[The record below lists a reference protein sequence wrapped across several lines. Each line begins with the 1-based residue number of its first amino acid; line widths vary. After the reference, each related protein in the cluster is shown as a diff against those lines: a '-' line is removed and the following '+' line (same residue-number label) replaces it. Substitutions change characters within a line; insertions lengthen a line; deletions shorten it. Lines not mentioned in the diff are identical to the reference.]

1 MGVLSLRNRDG
12 PAFLGVLLAIYLCL
26 PHCPPPST
34 IPPAPLPITRT
45 AATSKRSTRIP
56 ASGVRFGLGL
66 PSSSTSAARA
76 EKHLT
81 PSARVYGVRAM
92 TTVEDDEFIRTIEDD
107 APAAETLEA
116 DSDSSADDR
125 LEWFR
130 DEPAVR
136 QRPGPRSAAVTSS
149 SASRRQPPRLWS
161 VAGAVQQ
168 APALEARSGGD
179 REEGEADSAGDAG
192 IRRPPRHAPDIHPLY
207 LGRSAAVARTA
218 ACGGG
223 AAVATSDT
231 HTGASHTAGARWS
244 GYSGVGGD
252 RIRQDGRILDSHPGA
267 AAAAAGGGEAQRQTG
282 NRCHPSADCAAH
294 RELAVQC
301 HSVLETLCR
310 YACFRNAAAA
320 AIPLRT
326 ALLVGGLSLHAQEQ
340 VLRQAPDV
348 VVGTP
353 GRLIDHVRNSM
364 HFTLEDV
371 EVLVLDEA
379 DRLLQLGFRD
389 ELHELLRHCPRR
401 ATGRQT
407 LLFSATMDEGVRA
420 LAEVAL
426 ESPEVAVLRV
436 DPTFDTVATL
446 SQEFI
451 RLRERDGEA
460 DEIGAEGAQSLPP
473 SRRSLSAHHP
483 QQVEALLRSERA
495 AVLLLLCARTFR
507 QRCIIFFAHKRV
519 AHWFKIVFGLVG
531 LRAVELHGNLTQAQR
546 LQALG
551 AFRDGVA
558 CDFLL
563 CTDVAARGL
572 DIEGVET
579 VINYEMPLEMRE
591 YVHRVGRTARAGR
604 VGRAVAL
611 VDAGSA
617 NDRRLMKAVR
627 KHAAA
632 TPDAA
637 GVLTDGKA
645 LAERKVPPSDVRAW
659 RQRLLTLRE
668 DVLAVLQ
675 EEQVEQKTRRA
686 EQELTRAHNLLE
698 HAAEIYARPP
708 RTWFQTAREKRRR
721 RRQLGQTH
729 NAALTTAQG
738 EEAVGRGEDPVP
750 ARRSRDKKK
759 EGRRTGVPR
768 HDPKTTDRQRR
779 RPADRQTHFARQR
792 AAKRA
797 KRVS

>member
-1 MGVLSLRNRDG
+1 
-12 PAFLGVLLAIYLCL
+12 
-26 PHCPPPST
+26 
-34 IPPAPLPITRT
+34 
-45 AATSKRSTRIP
+45 
-56 ASGVRFGLGL
+56 
-66 PSSSTSAARA
+66 
-76 EKHLT
+76 
-81 PSARVYGVRAM
+81 M
-92 TTVEDDEFIRTIEDD
+92 TTVEDDEYIRTIEDD
-107 APAAETLEA
+107 APAVETLEA
-116 DSDSSADDR
+116 DSESSADDR
-125 LEWFR
+125 LEWCW

-136 QRPGPRSAAVTSS
+136 QRPGARSATATSS
-149 SASRRQPPRLWS
+149 SASGRQPPRLWS
-161 VAGAVQQ
+161 AARAVQQ
-168 APALEARSGGD
+168 APALEACQTTVDAKIERRRQRQAPPEAASTLDEIAPVMTVKRAKRRAPAMQESGD
-179 REEGEADSAGDAG
+179 R
-192 IRRPPRHAPDIHPLY
+192 H
-207 LGRSAAVARTA
+207 
-218 ACGGG
+218 
-223 AAVATSDT
+223 
-231 HTGASHTAGARWS
+231 
-244 GYSGVGGD
+244 
-252 RIRQDGRILDSHPGA
+252 DSHPKSVPCTWDDLRLSRGLRHAVEALQWSHPTPIQAQAIPLALAGRDILGSAVTGSGKTA
-267 AAAAAGGGEAQRQTG
+267 AFLIPILERLLQRLAEARRSAKRVTAATRALIVLPT
-282 NRCHPSADCAAH
+282 

-310 YACFRNAAAA
+310 YACFRNVAAAVAA

-371 EVLVLDEA
+371 EMLVLDEA

-460 DEIGAEGAQSLPP
+460 DEIVDAEGAPSLPP
-473 SRRSLSAHHP
+473 SRRSLSAHCP

-531 LRAVELHGNLTQAQR
+531 LRAAELHGNLTQAQR
-546 LQALG
+546 LQALE

-579 VINYEMPLEMRE
+579 VINYELPLEMRE

-645 LAERKVPPSDVRAW
+645 LAERKVPPADVHAW
-659 RQRLLTLRE
+659 RQRLRTLRE

-675 EEQVEQKTRRA
+675 EEQVEQQTRRA

-708 RTWFQTAREKRRR
+708 RTWFQTTREKRQR
-721 RRQLGQTH
+721 RRQLGQAH
-729 NAALTTAQG
+729 AAAITTAQG
-738 EEAVGRGEDPVP
+738 EEGVERGEDPVL
-750 ARRSRDKKK
+750 ACRSRDKKK
-759 EGRRTGVPR
+759 EGLRVGVPR
-768 HDPKTTDRQRR
+768 HDPKTTNRQRR
-779 RPADRQTHFARQR
+779 RPTDRQTDFARQR

-797 KRVS
+797 KRMR

>member
-1 MGVLSLRNRDG
+1 
-12 PAFLGVLLAIYLCL
+12 
-26 PHCPPPST
+26 
-34 IPPAPLPITRT
+34 
-45 AATSKRSTRIP
+45 
-56 ASGVRFGLGL
+56 
-66 PSSSTSAARA
+66 
-76 EKHLT
+76 
-81 PSARVYGVRAM
+81 M

-168 APALEARSGGD
+168 APALEACQTTVDAKIERRRQRQAPPEAASTLDEVAPVVTVKRAKRIAPAMRGSGD
-179 REEGEADSAGDAG
+179 RHDTHPTSIPCTWDDLRLSRGL
-192 IRRPPRHAPDIHPLY
+192 RHAVEALQWPHPTPIQAQAIPLALAGRDI
-207 LGRSAAVARTA
+207 LGSAVTGSGKTAAFLIPILERLLQRLAEARRSAKRVTA
-218 ACGGG
+218 ATR
-223 AAVATSDT
+223 ALIVLPT
-231 HTGASHTAGARWS
+231 
-244 GYSGVGGD
+244 
-252 RIRQDGRILDSHPGA
+252 
-267 AAAAAGGGEAQRQTG
+267 
-282 NRCHPSADCAAH
+282 

-531 LRAVELHGNLTQAQR
+531 LRAAELHGNLTQAQR
-546 LQALG
+546 LQALE

-729 NAALTTAQG
+729 NAAVTTAQG